1 MRIQHLTGTRRF
13 FLSDGGLETFLIFD
27 KGYDLPC
34 FSAAVLLDTEEGRAD
49 LTAYFERF
57 IGIAK
62 STGRGFVLDAP
73 TWRAGT
79 AWAGPL
85 GQTLKEV
92 METNTRAVSFVS
104 DIRSR
109 HETDDCP
116 ILINGLVGPAGD
128 AYAPDTEISAQDALL
143 IHAPQ
148 IHALGNTGVDL
159 ISAMTLTHAAEAI
172 GIVRAAQ
179 EIDVPVVIAFTL
191 ETDGCLPSG
200 QTLGEAIAEVDAATD
215 NGPVYY
221 MINCA
226 HPDHF
231 RDALDTHASWT
242 LRIGGVRANASRLS
256 HAELDE
262 AEVLDDGDPVEL
274 GQLSVALLD
283 QLPNIRVLGGCCGT
297 DHRHLGCIAGH
308 EHSSGINSENR
319 HSGTPVRS
327 VG

>member
-1 MRIQHLTGTRRF
+1 MRIQRLIETRRF

-34 FSAAVLLDTEEGRAD
+34 FSAAVLLESEEGRAD

-62 STGRGFVLDAP
+62 SNGRGFILDAP

-85 GQTLKEV
+85 GQTVFET
-92 METNTRAVSFVS
+92 MDTNTRAVSFVS
-104 DIRSR
+104 DLRMK
-109 HETDDCP
+109 HETAACP

-128 AYAPDTEISAQDALL
+128 AYAPDTAIAAQDALL

-148 IHALGNTGVDL
+148 IHALGNAGVDM
-159 ISAMTLTHAAEAI
+159 ISAMTLTHASEAI
-172 GIVRAAQ
+172 GIVQAAK
-179 EIDVPVVIAFTL
+179 EIDIPVVIAFTL
-191 ETDGCLPSG
+191 ETDGLLPSG
-200 QTLGEAIAEVDAATD
+200 QPLSDAIAEVDAATD
-215 NGPVYY
+215 NGPIYY

-231 RDALDTHASWT
+231 RDALDANAAWT
-242 LRIGGVRANASRLS
+242 LRIGGVRSNASRMS

-262 AEVLDDGDPVEL
+262 AETLDDGDPVEL
-274 GQLSVALLD
+274 GRLSAELLTR
-283 QLPNIRVLGGCCGT
+283 LPNIRVLGGCCGT
-297 DHRHLGCIAGH
+297 DHRHIDCIAGH
-308 EHSSGINSENR
+308 DHA
-319 HSGTPVRS
+319 RS
-327 VG
+327 AA

>member
-1 MRIQHLTGTRRF
+1 MRIQRLIETRRF

-27 KGYDLPC
+27 KGYELPC
-34 FSAAVLLDTEEGRAD
+34 FSAAVLLNTEQGQAD

-62 STGRGFVLDAP
+62 SAGRGFVMDAP

-92 METNTRAVSFVS
+92 MATNARAVSFVATL
-104 DIRSR
+104 RAK

-128 AYAPDTEISAQDALL
+128 AYAPDTEIAAQDALL

-148 IHALGNTGVDL
+148 IHALGKAGVDM
-159 ISAMTLTHAAEAI
+159 ISAMTFTHAQEAI
-172 GIVRAAQ
+172 GIVQAAK
-179 EIDVPVVIAFTL
+179 EIDVPIVIAFTL
-191 ETDGCLPSG
+191 ETDGRLPSG
-200 QTLGEAIAEVDAATD
+200 QSLADAIAEVDAATGD
-215 NGPVYY
+215 GPAYY

-231 RDALDTHASWT
+231 RDVLDTNAAWT
-242 LRIGGVRANASRLS
+242 LRIGGIRSNASRMS
-256 HAELDE
+256 HSELDA
-262 AEVLDDGDPVEL
+262 AEELDDGDPVEL
-274 GQLSVALLD
+274 GQLSAELAMR
-283 QLPNIRVLGGCCGT
+283 LPNIRVIGGCCGT
-297 DHRHLGCIAGH
+297 DHRHVGCIAGH
-308 EHSSGINSENR
+308 
-319 HSGTPVRS
+319 GTARPAA
-327 VG
+327 